1 MMPFGRSVF
10 GTSAPSSDPG
20 TIVITPTGKSVPAAV
35 GELLTSRELVL
46 FLAWRDLKVR
56 YSQTLLG
63 IAWIL
68 LQPLISLALFATI
81 FGRLAGLP
89 SDGMP
94 YPAFVISGLVIWTFF
109 INGVINASASV
120 ASNADLV
127 SKTYFARLA
136 LPSAIILSNLVDLV
150 ISFVLMLIILTSY
163 GVEPSWRL
171 LLLAPLTGVA
181 LAAAC
186 GAGFFLAA
194 INVIYRDVKHVLPF
208 LAQAW
213 FLASPVVYPLDLF
226 PQTTHWLLSLN
237 PMTGVLEGFHWAA
250 GAANDPWQAIAIST
264 ISALFVLLIGILTF
278 CRLESRFA
286 DVI

>member
-1 MMPFGRSVF
+1 MPFGRSLF
-10 GTSAPSSDPG
+10 DTLTRPPSDTG
-20 TIVITPTGKSVPAAV
+20 TIVITPAGKSVPTAV
-35 GELLTSRELVL
+35 GELLASSELVL

-63 IAWIL
+63 VAWIL
-68 LQPLISLALFATI
+68 LQPLISLALFAII
-81 FGRLAGLP
+81 FGRLARLP

-94 YPAFVISGLVIWTFF
+94 YPAFVISGLIIWTFF
-109 INGVINASASV
+109 INGVLNASTSV

-136 LPSAIILSNLVDLV
+136 IPFAIILSNLVDLLV
-150 ISFVLMLIILTSY
+150 SFVLMLFILWLY
-163 GVEPSWRL
+163 GIEPGWRML
-171 LLLAPLTGVA
+171 LLVPLTAVA
-181 LAAAC
+181 FAAAC

-213 FLASPVVYPLDLF
+213 FLASPVVYPLNLF
-226 PQTTHWLLSLN
+226 PSATHWLLSLN
-237 PMTGVLEGFHWAA
+237 PMTGVLECFHWTA

-264 ISALFVLLIGILTF
+264 VSALSMLGMGIFIF